1 MAADALARLAAFV
14 MVPANRVRLA
24 KWFGAGLAMMA
35 INTGFL
41 YLFVDLAGAS
51 VALGT
56 FLAAE
61 ASTLVRFF
69 INHFWV
75 FGLRNPTLRACLQ
88 YHVANAGAFA
98 VWWATA
104 NLLTLLGM
112 HYLLAGI
119 AAVAC
124 STLVSLATNFLWIW
138 RRKEGG

>member
-138 RRKEGG
+138 RRREGG